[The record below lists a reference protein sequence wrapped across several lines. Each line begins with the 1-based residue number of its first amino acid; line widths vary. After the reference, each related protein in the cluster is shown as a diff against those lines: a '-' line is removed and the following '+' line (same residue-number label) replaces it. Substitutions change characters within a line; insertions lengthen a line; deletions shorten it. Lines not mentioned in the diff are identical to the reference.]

1 MSSSAEFG
9 NLISLPV
16 MTLEYRDISDA
27 PSSESSQAT
36 LDAESKGPAEV
47 ELSEEEFATRIN
59 NERADAMRQTEQR
72 LRQEYEAKLQAARGT
87 IATAISAFE
96 TERTE
101 YYSRVEAEVVQLAL
115 AIAKKILHREAQVDP
130 MLVAALVRM
139 AIEKMSEGSSVNI
152 RVAAAQAAKWKQYFN
167 AQASTAKVEIVEDV
181 TLTDYDCILETELGS
196 ANFGLDTQLKE
207 VEKGFFDLLALR
219 PATR

>member
-27 PSSESSQAT
+27 PSLDSAQAA
-36 LDAESKGPAEV
+36 LDADNKGPAEV

-96 TERTE
+96 SERTE

-130 MLVAALVRM
+130 MLVATLVRM
-139 AIEKMSEGSSVNI
+139 AIEKMSEGSTVNI
-152 RVAAAQAAKWKQYFN
+152 RVGASQAAKWKQYFN
-167 AQASTAKVEIVEDV
+167 AHAGTVKVGIVEDA
-181 TLTDYDCILETELGS
+181 TLTDYDCVLETELGS

-219 PATR
+219 PTTR